1 MIGGQENVSDAKR
14 VRNQKTQCRGKKMM
28 KDEENEN
35 ENEGNDEMSRILVKS
50 RLK

>member
-1 MIGGQENVSDAKR
+1 MPNVSETRKR
-14 VRNQKTQCRGKKMM
+14 NVKKMMM
-28 KDEENEN
+28 KDEENENENEN

>member
-14 VRNQKTQCRGKKMM
+14 VRNQKTQCRKKVM
-28 KDEENEN
+28 KDDEN
-35 ENEGNDEMSRILVKS
+35 ENEGDDEMSRILVKS

>member
-14 VRNQKTQCRGKKMM
+14 VRNQKTQCRKK
-28 KDEENEN
+28 DDEN
-35 ENEGNDEMSRILVKS
+35 ENEGNNEMCRILVKS